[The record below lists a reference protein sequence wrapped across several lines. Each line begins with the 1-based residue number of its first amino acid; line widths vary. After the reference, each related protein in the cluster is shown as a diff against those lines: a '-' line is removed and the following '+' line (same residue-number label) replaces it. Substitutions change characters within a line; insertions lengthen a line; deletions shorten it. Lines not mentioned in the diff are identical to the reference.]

1 MNSNLEKFIKS
12 LGWDKLTAPVFCLLV
27 IVASGSIFMLIL
39 GLTDSPM
46 IAGSIVVCL
55 SVQVSDSLRTKSRNL
70 ALKNNADWPKF
81 LDAIAAAAWAGVGLE
96 QAIMDSV
103 AFAPRNIKW
112 ATVELE
118 KDLVSNLGLD
128 SALVNFKARLQDPIS
143 DRFAE
148 LTRLAHQAGGRGY
161 LAALR
166 SQSIQLRL
174 ENATWAEVTSKQN
187 WVISSAK
194 LAVLAPWIIL
204 LLLAGRRETS
214 EAFNSQTGFTVLA
227 IGLVASLL
235 AFQLVRFLAS
245 FPKRQR
251 VLAG

>member
-1 MNSNLEKFIKS
+1 MTSKLEKFIKS
-12 LGWDKLTAPVFCLLV
+12 LGWERLTPAAFCLLV
-27 IVASGSIFMLIL
+27 ISASGSIFLFIIE
-39 GLTDSPM
+39 LTGSPM
-46 IAGSIVVCL
+46 IAGSIVACL
-55 SVQVSDSLRTKSRNL
+55 SVQVTDSLRTKSRNL
-70 ALKNNADWPKF
+70 ALKNNSDWPKF
-81 LDAIAAAAWAGVGLE
+81 LDAVSAAAWAGVGLE
-96 QAIMDSV
+96 QALMDSS
-103 AFAPRNIKW
+103 AFAPDGIRW
-112 ATVELE
+112 AMVELE

-128 SALVNFKARLQDPIS
+128 NALVNFKSRLQDPIA

-148 LTRLAHQAGGRGY
+148 LTRLASQAGGRGY

-166 SQSIQLRL
+166 AQSIQLRL

-204 LLLAGRRETS
+204 LLLAGRRETA

-235 AFQLVRFLAS
+235 AFQLVRYLAT